1 MPEPQFVSVRQMATR
16 TLFTVMEDKML
27 RLQISSTTTADAAL
41 ASEDDSEHPHL
52 FRLDYCMPYHP
63 ESEETVVEPSQANS
77 DHSDSDVFSHK
88 IAQEEQVGEASK
100 TQKVSKSGQGLKAFE
115 RVLGGWG
122 RPEQR
127 NMGEY
132 LAKQRKACK
141 EMLMEEIKARQAQG
155 RRKRLAKYTRAL
167 LAIQGRT
174 PSAPSRPSRNPWW
187 KVC

>member
-1 MPEPQFVSVRQMATR
+1 MPENQFVPVRPMATQ
-16 TLFTVMEDKML
+16 TLFTVIEDKML
-27 RLQISSTTTADAAL
+27 RLRISSTTTADAAL
-41 ASEDDSEHPHL
+41 ASEDDSEHPHM

-63 ESEETVVEPSQANS
+63 ESVETVVEPSQANS
-77 DHSDSDVFSHK
+77 DHSDSNAYSPK

-100 TQKVSKSGQGLKAFE
+100 TQAVTKPEQGLDAFE
-115 RVLGGWG
+115 RVLAGWF

-141 EMLMEEIKARQAQG
+141 EMLMEEIRAPKARG
-155 RRKRLAKYTRAL
+155 RRRRPARYSRAL
-167 LAIQGRT
+167 MAIQGWT
-174 PSAPSRPSRNPWW
+174 PSAPSRKSCW